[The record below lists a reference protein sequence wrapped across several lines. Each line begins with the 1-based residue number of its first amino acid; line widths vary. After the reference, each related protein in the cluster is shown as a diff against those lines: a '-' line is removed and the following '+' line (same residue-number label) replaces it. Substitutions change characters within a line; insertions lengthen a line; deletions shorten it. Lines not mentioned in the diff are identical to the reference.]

1 LQIVVMSHPQ
11 ATLFTP
17 FLCW

>member
-1 LQIVVMSHPQ
+1 MSHPQ